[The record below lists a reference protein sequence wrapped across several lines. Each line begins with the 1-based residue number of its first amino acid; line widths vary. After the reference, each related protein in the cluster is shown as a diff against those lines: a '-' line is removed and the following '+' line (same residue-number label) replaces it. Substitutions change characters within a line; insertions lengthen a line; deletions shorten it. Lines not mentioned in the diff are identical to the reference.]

1 MLFLILSRLFYL
13 QVITGE
19 RLQEKAID
27 QWTREIPVVAER
39 GEFYDRNG
47 KLIVSNYDAYTVYAR
62 ANAISDKETTAKILS
77 ESFSLDYQVFLNKLR
92 KSSVSEITV
101 ARQVSQET
109 INTILTNELKGVYYS
124 RDNARYYEHGDF
136 LSQVLG
142 FTSVDGNGLTGLELY
157 YNKYLKGQN
166 GEILTETDIIGK
178 EINGKN
184 SYIPASDG
192 LNVMLTIDFEIQL
205 ILEDVLSR
213 AIEEHG
219 AKTAEVIVVDPNTG
233 EILGMCMKPSFN
245 LNEIPRDNKDL
256 LNALSRNVLITDVYE
271 PGSTFKI
278 ITVAAN
284 IEEYL
289 KGNSNAYSPS
299 HIFNSSRYR
308 YIDGQKVKCWSD
320 HKNGK
325 HANLNISGGLNN
337 SCNPIFVDMA
347 MSLGKEK
354 MYEYITKFNFGKAT
368 GIDFVG
374 ESQGMILPVSSVQNV
389 DLARIGFGQTIAV
402 TPIQLA
408 LATAAVI
415 NGGNY
420 YSPYLVKALYS
431 SDNKLVERKM
441 PILRNKVISKEASKI
456 LNEMLMDVVVSGSG
470 NKAYIEGYNVA
481 GKTGT
486 AQKYE
491 NGVIASGKYVSSFIG
506 YFPSNAPKY
515 LALVIVDEPKGQY
528 YGSTVAA
535 PYAREIFERIIEV
548 KQIKPVS

>member
-1 MLFLILSRLFYL
+1 M
-13 QVITGE
+13 TGDG
-19 RLQEKAID
+19 LQEKAID

-39 GEFYDRNG
+39 GKFYDRNG
-47 KLIVSNYDAYTVYAR
+47 RVLVDNYDTYTVHAR
-62 ANAISDKETTAKILS
+62 ANAISSKEETAKVLS
-77 ESFSLDYQVFLNKLR
+77 KVFDLEYNSFLEKIK
-92 KSSVSEITV
+92 KSTVSEITV
-101 ARQVSQET
+101 ARQISEER
-109 INTILTNELKGVYYS
+109 INDLLSSEIKGVYYA
-124 RDNARYYEHGDF
+124 RDNARFYEYGDF

-142 FTSVDGNGLTGLELY
+142 FTSIDGNGLTGLELY
-157 YNKYLKGQN
+157 YNKYLKGEN
-166 GEILTETDIIGK
+166 GEILTETDIVGK

-184 SYIPASDG
+184 SYIPATNG
-192 LNVMLTIDFEIQL
+192 LNVMLTIDYEVQL

-213 AIEEHG
+213 AIKEKD
-219 AKTAEVIVVDPNTG
+219 AKTAEVIVMDPNTG
-233 EILGMCMKPSFN
+233 EILGMCMKPSFS
-245 LNEIPRDNKDL
+245 LNEVPRDDAEQ
-256 LNALSRNVLITDVYE
+256 LNAESRNLLISDVYE

-284 IEEYL
+284 LEEHL
-289 KGNSNAYSPS
+289 KGNKNAYSPN

-325 HANLNISGGLNN
+325 HSNLDIGGGLNN

-347 MSLGKEK
+347 MALGKEK
-354 MYEYITKFNFGKAT
+354 MYEYITKFNFGSVT

-374 ESQGMILPVSSVQNV
+374 ESQGMLLPVSSVQNV

-402 TPIQLA
+402 TPLQLVS
-408 LATAAVI
+408 ATAAAI

-420 YSPYLVKALYS
+420 YAPYLAKAVYS
-431 SDNKLVERKM
+431 NDNKLVEKRVPTLK
-441 PILRNKVISKEASKI
+441 NKVISEESSKI
-456 LNEMLMDVVVSGSG
+456 LNQMLLDVVTSGSG
-470 NKAYIEGYNVA
+470 NKAYIEGYGVA

-491 NGVIASGKYVSSFIG
+491 NGVIATGKYVSSFIG
-506 YFPSNAPKY
+506 YFPYDNPKY

-535 PYAREIFERIIEV
+535 PYAKEIFERIIEV
-548 KQIKPVS
+548 KNIKPFVWGQNET